1 MWKKFTY
8 MLNWV
13 IVLGKKKLLLINFI
27 FQINIKF
34 YCFLK
39 NKLYRYRSTSR
50 SFVNEIIKFLTQEFH
65 VHSFVHDF
73 HLTAINQN
81 FSSSIT
87 GSQISQTSHTI
98 AKFLDEFVDF
108 FMRIPIYSINKVFKR
123 VYEKSDHSLIPHQFR
138 LIFDFV
144 IDSITKINSENEENQ
159 LLFKTL
165 YVFDNNIAIYSLTDG
180 VKSNANGQN
189 TISSDYL
196 KYLVIKIE
204 AQSVVTAT
212 TNWSSSSSMQSYMPS
227 SASVTSKKHNTSI
240 KGADVSKV
248 NSSIANFSK
257 LSNSNSSSSLLG
269 HIAQQQQ
276 QQTNEIT
283 KQEPL
288 IRIISYYLCINKNQL
303 TQHQKQPQGENNSS
317 STLASISL
325 LNKFK
330 QDLNCIDRVIEESI
344 SLYKQE
350 LFWDNLSSS
359 MSPLTDFLNENLNM
373 NSPSIS
379 FSVKTEELEQILAIS
394 EKIDILDLDPNLTR
408 FLQECYS
415 VKEKIREYISF
426 SFGRHFIFTSSAN
439 VEYCLLLINDEL
451 IKKFRQTFA
460 TSSSTPTLIS
470 SQCSSF
476 TLNEEQTQSQKKN
489 VNTIDTTELKSFV
502 LLKFDKIYK
511 KAFIIQVNRVK
522 VSNKDQNHNR
532 NSSQVQVPLQP
543 NFLNKRSST
552 TDTIS
557 SIHSSSSE
565 QPVLSS
571 SLKNLVSIP
580 SNSSVFNSALK
591 SHKFLN
597 FTINTLMYVL
607 WESIISLS

>member
-1 MWKKFTY
+1 
-8 MLNWV
+8 
-13 IVLGKKKLLLINFI
+13 
-27 FQINIKF
+27 
-34 YCFLK
+34 
-39 NKLYRYRSTSR
+39 
-50 SFVNEIIKFLTQEFH
+50 
-65 VHSFVHDF
+65 VHSFIHDF

-87 GSQISQTSHTI
+87 GSQISQTSFTI
-98 AKFLDEFVDF
+98 VKFLDEFVDF
-108 FMRIPIYSINKVFKR
+108 FMRIPIYSLNKVFKR

-180 VKSNANGQN
+180 IKSNGGAASN

-204 AQSVVTAT
+204 AQSVVNSVPAT
-212 TNWSSSSSMQSYMPS
+212 FSSSSTSMQSSYMAS
-227 SASVTSKKHNTSI
+227 SASMTSKKYNQSI
-240 KGADVSKV
+240 KGADLTKANAST
-248 NSSIANFSK
+248 ANFSK
-257 LSNSNSSSSLLG
+257 LSNSNSSSSLLSS
-269 HIAQQQQ
+269 IATQHQHQHPQQNND
-276 QQTNEIT
+276 TL

-288 IRIISYYLCINKNQL
+288 IRITSYYLCINKNQL
-303 TQHQKQPQGENNSS
+303 SQQQKQTQGGENNGT

-330 QDLNCIDRVIEESI
+330 QDLNCIDRVIEDSI

-359 MSPLTDFLNENLNM
+359 MSPLDFLNENLT
-373 NSPSIS
+373 IS
-379 FSVKTEELEQILAIS
+379 FSVKTEELEQILSIS
-394 EKIDILDLDPNLTR
+394 EKIDILELDPSLSR

-426 SFGRHFIFTSSAN
+426 SFGRHFIYTSSN
-439 VEYCLLLINDEL
+439 SVDYCLLLINDEL

-460 TSSSTPTLIS
+460 TSSSTPTLVS
-470 SQCSSF
+470 SQSSSL
-476 TLNEEQTQSQKKN
+476 TLNDEQNQPQKKN
-489 VNTIDTTELKSFV
+489 TNTTDALELKSFV
-502 LLKFDKIYK
+502 LLKFDKINR
-511 KAFIIQVNRVK
+511 KAFLTQVNRVK
-522 VSNKDQNHNR
+522 VSAKDQMR
-532 NSSQVQVPLQP
+532 PSSQNQILTQQIPLA
-543 NFLNKRSST
+543 KRSST

-557 SIHSSSSE
+557 SIHSSSTDHLS
-565 QPVLSS
+565 LSS
-571 SLKNLVSIP
+571 SLKNLVSAP
-580 SNSSVFNSALK
+580 NNSANNVLK
-591 SHKFLN
+591 SHKYLN

-607 WESIISLS
+607 WESIISSS

>member
-1 MWKKFTY
+1 M
-8 MLNWV
+8 
-13 IVLGKKKLLLINFI
+13 
-27 FQINIKF
+27 
-34 YCFLK
+34 
-39 NKLYRYRSTSR
+39 
-50 SFVNEIIKFLTQEFH
+50 
-65 VHSFVHDF
+65 HSFIHDF

-108 FMRIPIYSINKVFKR
+108 FMRMPIYSLNKVFKR

-144 IDSITKINSENEENQ
+144 IDSITKINSENEENL

-165 YVFDNNIAIYSLTDG
+165 YVFDNNIAIYSLTDAG
-180 VKSNANGQN
+180 VKSNSNAN
-189 TISSDYL
+189 SSEYL

-204 AQSVVTAT
+204 AQSVVTSS
-212 TNWSSSSSMQSYMPS
+212 TNWSSSTSMQSYMPS
-227 SASVTSKKHNTSI
+227 SASIASKRQTHST
-240 KGADVSKV
+240 KGMESSKL
-248 NSSIANFSK
+248 NASAANFSK

-269 HIAQQQQ
+269 PTNQQQQ
-276 QQTNEIT
+276 QQNNENI

-303 TQHQKQPQGENNSS
+303 TQQPKQLQEENNGS
-317 STLASISL
+317 STLASISI

-350 LFWDNLSSS
+350 IFWDNLSSS
-359 MSPLTDFLNENLNM
+359 MSPLTDFLNENSNTNLNT
-373 NSPSIS
+373 PSIS

-394 EKIDILDLDPNLTR
+394 ERIDILELDPKLAR

-415 VKEKIREYISF
+415 IKEKIREYISF
-426 SFGRHFIFTSSAN
+426 SFGRHFIYTSSAN

-451 IKKFRQTFA
+451 IRKFRQTFK
-460 TSSSTPTLIS
+460 TSSSTPAFIS
-470 SQCSSF
+470 SQSSSL
-476 TLNEEQTQSQKKN
+476 TLNEEHVNPQKKN
-489 VNTIDTTELKSFV
+489 ANNIENTELKSFV
-502 LLKFDKIYK
+502 LLKFDKINK
-511 KAFIIQVNRVK
+511 KTCITQVNRVK
-522 VSNKDQNHNR
+522 VSGKDQKNQT
-532 NSSQVQVPLQP
+532 SLQVQMPAQP
-543 NFLNKRSST
+543 AFLNKRSST

-557 SIHSSSSE
+557 SIQSSSTE
-565 QPVLSS
+565 QPILSS
-571 SLKNLVSIP
+571 SLKNLVS
-580 SNSSVFNSALK
+580 SNIKSEFNSVLK

-607 WESIISLS
+607 WESIISSS